1 MKCTIVFVIIDF
13 CSLKSTFVV
22 HKRRRIAS
30 ENTFFQPKSLYIE
43 FKLDVYREMVT
54 VPSFVFVT
62 YKSA

>member
-1 MKCTIVFVIIDF
+1 MKCTIVFVIMNF

-22 HKRRRIAS
+22 HKKLRTAS
-30 ENTFFQPKSLYIE
+30 ENTFNQPNSLCIE